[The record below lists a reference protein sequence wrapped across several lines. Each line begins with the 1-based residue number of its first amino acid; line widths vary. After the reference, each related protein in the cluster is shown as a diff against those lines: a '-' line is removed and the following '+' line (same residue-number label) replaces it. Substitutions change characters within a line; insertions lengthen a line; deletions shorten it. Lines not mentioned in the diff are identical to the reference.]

1 MTLPFEKRNS
11 SIDRSSARNTY
22 QGKGDPVSSSAAEAA
37 NKNNGDKKTMT
48 EREKLQASLK
58 ATLTEFKQKSAM
70 KENRN
75 GQAAQGGQKNQTNNR
90 LVGNYLVGKQFKY
103 DPDLLIYQ
111 VKQSDQELSAK
122 SEKEYIN

>member
-11 SIDRSSARNTY
+11 SIDRSSARQTN
-22 QGKGDPVSSSAAEAA
+22 QGKGDLASSGAAEAA
-37 NKNNGDKKTMT
+37 NKTSGDKKTMT

-90 LVGNYLVGKQFKY
+90 LVGNYLVGK
-103 DPDLLIYQ
+103 
-111 VKQSDQELSAK
+111 
-122 SEKEYIN
+122 

>member
-11 SIDRSSARNTY
+11 SIDRSSARQTH
-22 QGKGDPVSSSAAEAA
+22 QGKGDLASGGAAEAA
-37 NKNNGDKKTMT
+37 NKTSGDKKTMT

-90 LVGNYLVGKQFKY
+90 LVGNYLVGKQFRHY
-103 DPDLLIYQ
+103 HDFSIYQ
-111 VKQSDQELSAK
+111 VKQSVQELSVK
-122 SEKEYIN
+122 SEKGYIN